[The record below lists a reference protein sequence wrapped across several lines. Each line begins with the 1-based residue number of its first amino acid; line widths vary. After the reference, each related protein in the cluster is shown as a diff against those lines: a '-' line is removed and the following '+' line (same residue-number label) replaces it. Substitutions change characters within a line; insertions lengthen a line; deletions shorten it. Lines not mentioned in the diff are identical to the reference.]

1 MIKGLSD
8 NYAACNLMKIYLDTC
23 CLNRPFDDQSQ
34 KRIHIESEAII
45 LILIEVYK
53 KKWKW
58 IGSEI
63 LEIEIEQIPNIE
75 RKNYLKNIL
84 RYAHKSV
91 IVKYIDIERG
101 KQLEQ
106 IGFKS
111 FDAMH
116 IACAE
121 RGKAN
126 IFLTTDDK
134 LLKLAEKTKDQL
146 HIAVVRNPLT
156 WLIEVL

>member
-1 MIKGLSD
+1 
-8 NYAACNLMKIYLDTC
+8 MKIYLDTC

-53 KKWKW
+53 RKWEW

-63 LEIEIEQIPNIE
+63 LEIEIEQIANIE

-84 RYAHKSV
+84 RYAQKSV
-91 IVKYIDIERG
+91 IVRDIDIERG

-106 IGFKS
+106 FGFKS

-121 RGKAN
+121 RGKTD

-134 LLKLAEKTKDQL
+134 LLKLYEKTKDQL
-146 HIAVVRNPLT
+146 RIVVKNPLA